1 MKNIFAFFFGLI
13 AFFAYGQ
20 ELPNIQWNS
29 PHYEVIYSQE
39 YEQPLAVAYRVCGI
53 DGTASRKGIGFYTEE
68 GVRTSDDA
76 DYYNN
81 VWDKGHMAP
90 AASLNCEY
98 RMLQETFSYINCALQ
113 HEKLNRGVWKSLEQR
128 ERELSRK
135 YDQMADVFIEIDF
148 TDNPTRVPG
157 GAAIPYGFY
166 KEIWVGDLR
175 ECYWFRNNVP
185 KSDKIEDYKCKCR
198 E

>member
-1 MKNIFAFFFGLI
+1 MKNIFTFFFGLI

-20 ELPNIQWNS
+20 KLSNIQWNS
-29 PHYEVIYSQE
+29 PHYEVVYSQE
-39 YEQPLAVAYRVCGI
+39 YEQPLTVAYRVCGI
-53 DGTASRKGIGFYTEE
+53 DGTFSRKGMGFYTEE
-68 GVRTSDDA
+68 GIRTSDDL

-98 RMLQETFSYINCALQ
+98 DMLQETFSYINCALQ

-128 ERELSRK
+128 ERELSRIF
-135 YDQMADVFIEIDF
+135 DIMADVFIEVDF
-148 TDNPTRVPG
+148 KENPARVPG

-166 KEIWVGDLR
+166 KEIWVGTLR
-175 ECYWFRNNVP
+175 ECYWFRNEAP
-185 KSDKIEDYKCKCR
+185 KSNNIKDYKCKCR